1 MPGVIMWLERLKVS
15 VRGASDKSEG
25 CVACLLCSSGLQVLF
40 VSPERLLS
48 ETFLSVM
55 AELPPVQ
62 LAVVDEAHC
71 VSEW

>member
-1 MPGVIMWLERLKVS
+1 MWLQGLKVS
-15 VRGASDKSEG
+15 DRGVSDNTGG
-25 CVACLLCSSGLQVLF
+25 CVACLLFSPGLQVLF